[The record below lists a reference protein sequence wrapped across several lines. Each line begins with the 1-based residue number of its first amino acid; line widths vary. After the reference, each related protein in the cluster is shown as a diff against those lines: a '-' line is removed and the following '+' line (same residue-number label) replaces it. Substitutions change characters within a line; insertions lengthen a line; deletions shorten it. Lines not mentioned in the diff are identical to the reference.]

1 MEKKTNTKVKWMSD
15 EFIAKTCKNSYN
27 SFNEEFKNLIKEYQT
42 LGKADLPSFMKKVME
57 IYPKLSE
64 NEKIIAALLEP
75 KLASIDFESTES
87 KNNFIDSY
95 SKDIKNLKST
105 FDSIR
110 NFDDLKEYED
120 ILEDYDESKDSKLAE
135 KLDEAKAKKEEAKK
149 NNDDESKSNDDESKS
164 NDDESK
170 SNDDESKSNDESANS
185 NK

>member
-42 LGKADLPSFMKKVME
+42 LDKAGLPSFMKKVME

-64 NEKIIAALLEP
+64 NEKIVAALLEP

-135 KLDEAKAKKEEAKK
+135 KLDEAKAKKEAKK
-149 NNDDESKSNDDESKS
+149 NNDDESKS